1 MQANVRGGMQ
11 DPVDGL
17 RGLFHYLGIVF
28 FASSLGSLAKMLSE
42 DELLPPIRRLLG
54 RMVLCG
60 ITGSIV
66 LLGLWD
72 SMQGRFP
79 MLAAV
84 SILSGI
90 GGAETIEFLFALTKR
105 IAQKITGVEVG
116 EIIPP
121 NPTENDGENN

>member
-1 MQANVRGGMQ
+1 MRANVRGGMQ

-17 RGLFHYLGIVF
+17 RGLIHYLGIVF

-42 DELLPPIRRLLG
+42 DEVLPSLRRAAG

-105 IAQKITGVEVG
+105 IAQKLTGVEIS
-116 EIIPP
+116 ENL
-121 NPTENDGENN
+121 NPKREDDGENN